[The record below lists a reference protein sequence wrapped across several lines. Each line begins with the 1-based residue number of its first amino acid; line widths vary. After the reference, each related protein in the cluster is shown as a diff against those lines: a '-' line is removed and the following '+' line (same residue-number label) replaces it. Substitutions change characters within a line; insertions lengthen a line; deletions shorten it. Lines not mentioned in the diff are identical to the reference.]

1 MHSFANLPVESQH
14 PFLTKLHHFTCINL
28 SYDKTSSNPDFTS
41 SLSKNTDFGP
51 RIWLQDP
58 SRSLFRSLVCVPTN
72 LRYQHFKANLHL
84 KFSKAVYLV
93 FSAVMTLSFR
103 TAFYSLSHGSTVV
116 CAVARTC
123 LDTRVADFLSGILA
137 GEAATERALLISS
150 LGLKPADGLQEIG
163 RASRNLGYLAILS
176 ASINTS
182 FSCCHSIRQT
192 SYFPL
197 AVVLLLFC
205 AVLCCGQLQR

>member
-1 MHSFANLPVESQH
+1 
-14 PFLTKLHHFTCINL
+14 
-28 SYDKTSSNPDFTS
+28 
-41 SLSKNTDFGP
+41 
-51 RIWLQDP
+51 
-58 SRSLFRSLVCVPTN
+58 
-72 LRYQHFKANLHL
+72 
-84 KFSKAVYLV
+84 
-93 FSAVMTLSFR
+93 MTLSFR
-103 TAFYSLSHGSTVV
+103 TASYSLSHGSTVV

-163 RASRNLGYLAILS
+163 RASHNLGYVAILS

-192 SYFPL
+192 SHFPL
-197 AVVLLLFC
+197 AVVLLLFALSC
-205 AVLCCGQLQR
+205 AVGSYRDDRKHPGWEVNSQSLLSCKAGMRWGHCRP